1 MSTTRPATIPATTM
15 PGGTAPVAA
24 SSSNSC
30 QVSIPD
36 YDVLRQQN
44 ISKINTYYNTLLD
57 SYTKNYTDYATQSAS
72 SNINDRTYANTTLKP
87 KVADYNTQVINIS
100 QALIDNVNQDT
111 DLVSEQK
118 NELQSKTQSIDTMID
133 NMKLL
138 NDKDTEMTVL
148 SNSRQDSLNST
159 QSGTSDM
166 QFNTYIYIGIN
177 ILLVLSIVGLI
188 IYLVYSSY
196 SVKSNNNSNKNN
208 LYKNIVTNN

>member
-1 MSTTRPATIPATTM
+1 MSTTIPATTM
-15 PGGTAPVAA
+15 SGATAPTAASSA

-30 QVSIPD
+30 QVSVAD
-36 YDVLRQQN
+36 YDVVRQQN

-72 SNINDRTYANTTLKP
+72 SNVNDRTYANTTLKP
-87 KVADYNTQVINIS
+87 KVANYNTQVINVS
-100 QALIDNVNQDT
+100 QELINSVNQDT
-111 DLVSEQK
+111 DLIIEQK
-118 NELQSKTQSIDTMID
+118 NELQTKTLSIDNMID
-133 NMKLL
+133 NIKLL

-148 SNSRQDSLNST
+148 ANSKQDSLNST
-159 QSGTSDM
+159 QSGTSNM

-177 ILLVLSIVGLI
+177 ILLVLSIIGLI
-188 IYLVYSSY
+188 IYLVYSNY